1 MAVVWALIGIDL
13 KLSLGLWRAGEM
25 YKSRYRLRLVLGG
38 CLIAVLL
45 LPSGI
50 VMAQETPSTESLKP
64 PREGGVRRWQVAAAE
79 AVIFAAPKETAERV
93 TTLEQ
98 GAILQNRGCSESAG
112 QVWCDIR
119 SLRGNV
125 RGYALA
131 AFLKP
136 AKGPDGIVA
145 IGMDDSRLRAGK
157 GIFDAETILP
167 CAQEQGQALGK
178 CNAAVSRGVGGDATV
193 VVTFQNGFAR
203 KLYFVHGEFV
213 KASATMSGV
222 GTDMDWRLAN
232 DVHLVRVDD
241 QRFELPDRF
250 VFGD

>member
-1 MAVVWALIGIDL
+1 MNQ
-13 KLSLGLWRAGEM
+13 
-25 YKSRYRLRLVLGG
+25 SR
-38 CLIAVLL
+38 AVLWTIL
-45 LPSGI
+45 ISFVAVPVPGGFVI
-50 VMAQETPSTESLKP
+50 AQDRASTENLKP
-64 PREGGVRRWQVAAAE
+64 PRDGGVRRWQVAVAE
-79 AVIFAAPKETAERV
+79 TGIFAAPEETAERV

-98 GAILQNRGCSESAG
+98 GAILQNRGCSKSAG
-112 QVWCDIR
+112 QMWCDIR

-131 AFLKP
+131 TYLKP

-145 IGMDDSRLRAGK
+145 MGMDDSRVRAGK
-157 GIFDAETILP
+157 RNFDAETIIP

-178 CNAAVSRGVGGDATV
+178 CNAAAARGVGGDATV

-222 GTDMDWRLAN
+222 GTDMDWRLESE
-232 DVHLVRVDD
+232 VHLVRVDD

>member
-1 MAVVWALIGIDL
+1 MNQ
-13 KLSLGLWRAGEM
+13 
-25 YKSRYRLRLVLGG
+25 SR
-38 CLIAVLL
+38 AVLWTIL
-45 LPSGI
+45 ISFVAVTVPGGF
-50 VMAQETPSTESLKP
+50 VMAQDRASAENLKP
-64 PREGGVRRWQVAAAE
+64 PRDGGVRRWQVTVAE
-79 AVIFAAPKETAERV
+79 AGIFAVPGEAAKRV
-93 TTLEQ
+93 MTLGE
-98 GAILQNRGCSESAG
+98 GAVLQNRGCSENAG

-119 SLRGNV
+119 SLSGNV

-131 AFLKP
+131 AHLKP

-145 IGMDDSRLRAGK
+145 TGTDDSRVRAGK
-157 GIFDAETILP
+157 RDFDAEAVIS

-178 CNAAVSRGVGGDATV
+178 CNAAAARGVGGDATV

-222 GTDMDWRLAN
+222 GTDMDWRLEN
-232 DVHLVRVDD
+232 KIHHVRVDD

-250 VFGD
+250 VFGE